1 MSNIDLF
8 LGNLFQLANDT
19 DSDVRKHV
27 CRALVML
34 VEVRIERLIPHMQQI
49 IEYMLLTSQDSDDT
63 VALEACEFWL
73 MIADQPICRDVLQPY
88 LDKLLPIL
96 CKNMKYSEIDVIIL
110 QGDIDEDEHI
120 PDRLEDIRPRFHR
133 ARSRQHPQTLL
144 DNNNSTSQL
153 NNATDTNNNS
163 TTPTPPNSQTDQNFE
178 DDPED
183 EDDDDDGSGTNAD
196 QATEWNL
203 RKCSAAALDVLS
215 NVFRETIL
223 PILLPILREML
234 FHSNWQI
241 KESGILVLGA
251 IAEGCSFGLTPHLP
265 DLVDYLIKCLNDT
278 KPLVRSI
285 TCWTLSRYSS
295 WIIHNEVQQNKF
307 FPPLL
312 FELLKRIL
320 DANKKVKKI
329 KTFKTK
335 NNFDFDFFRF
345 KKQLVVHLQH

>member
-1 MSNIDLF
+1 LFSSCVNEFITPRATALMSNIDLF
-8 LGNLFQLANDT
+8 LENLFQLANDT

-49 IEYMLLTSQDSDDT
+49 IEYMLLTSQDSDDA

-96 CKNMKYSEIDVIIL
+96 CKNMKYSEIDIIIL
-110 QGDIDEDEHI
+110 QGDIDQDEHV
-120 PDRLEDIRPRFHR
+120 PDRIEDIRPRFHR
-133 ARSRQHPQTLL
+133 SRTRQHNQNIV

-153 NNATDTNNNS
+153 NNSTDTNNNS
-163 TTPTPPNSQTDQNFE
+163 TPTNNQSDQHLQDDDE
-178 DDPED
+178 DD
-183 EDDDDDGSGTNAD
+183 DDDDDGSGTNAD

-234 FHSNWQI
+234 FHDNWQI

-251 IAEGCSFGLTPHLP
+251 IAEGCSYGLAPHLS
-265 DLVDYLIKCLNDT
+265 DLVDYLIKCLNDK

-285 TCWTLSRYSS
+285 TCWTLSRYST
-295 WIIHNEVQQNKF
+295 WIVHNEVQQNKF
-307 FPPLL
+307 LIPLMS
-312 FELLKRIL
+312 ELLKRIL
-320 DANKKVKKI
+320 DANKKV
-329 KTFKTK
+329 
-335 NNFDFDFFRF
+335 
-345 KKQLVVHLQH
+345 